1 MKKSVVKTRKSVYC
15 LNCDTTFEGN
25 YCPNCGQQLK
35 EFQKPFKFLL
45 VDLAG
50 NIFSF
55 DTRLLRSLKNLII
68 NPGNYA
74 LEYINGR
81 RMRYVPP
88 LRLYV
93 FISFSFFLL
102 FSIFINRNITIS
114 EETKSS
120 ISSEIES
127 GLKEGTI
134 SVDKEILKIQ
144 GDNNS
149 FQRVE
154 IVNIVKAVINDPSR
168 YMNSF
173 LTFVS

>member
-1 MKKSVVKTRKSVYC
+1 
-15 LNCDTTFEGN
+15 
-25 YCPNCGQQLK
+25 
-35 EFQKPFKFLL
+35 
-45 VDLAG
+45 
-50 NIFSF
+50 
-55 DTRLLRSLKNLII
+55 
-68 NPGNYA
+68 
-74 LEYINGR
+74 
-81 RMRYVPP
+81 MRYVPP